1 MNGNGTNGDYGDGRM
16 ADTTGKGGSAGGP
29 MSSDRGV
36 EEAARTSTKVRE
48 VVDRQEWT
56 GVRGLTF
63 IRFRSVCALFHV
75 FG

>member
-1 MNGNGTNGDYGDGRM
+1 MNGNGTKRSYGDGRM

-29 MSSDRGV
+29 TSSDRGV

-48 VVDRQEWT
+48 VVDRQECT
-56 GVRGLTF
+56 GMRGLT
-63 IRFRSVCALFHV
+63 FRSVCALFHV